1 MLHATCCDM
10 LRVENRTSAHTRAQH
25 CCTSL
30 AKRLQLFR
38 ERLSYKRGRAHA
50 TMSKVIKGNGGSY
63 NCLIETQGVSAWW
76 KETAQT
82 RVFVLSPSLLLNHLK
97 PQSCKA
103 LRLLPIITMGIV
115 AHPLTLL
122 WENLCRN
129 SCIKSCNIR
138 KCCMKNLTNFKFELT
153 APSISQHVATG
164 WPNARNMLHPP
175 TMLR

>member
-1 MLHATCCDM
+1 MGATCGKRLATMLHATCCDM

-129 SCIKSCNIR
+129 SCICTCYARYLNPTRYSWTINQDRSPYKIQYW
-138 KCCMKNLTNFKFELT
+138 LT
-153 APSISQHVATG
+153 
-164 WPNARNMLHPP
+164 RN
-175 TMLR
+175 